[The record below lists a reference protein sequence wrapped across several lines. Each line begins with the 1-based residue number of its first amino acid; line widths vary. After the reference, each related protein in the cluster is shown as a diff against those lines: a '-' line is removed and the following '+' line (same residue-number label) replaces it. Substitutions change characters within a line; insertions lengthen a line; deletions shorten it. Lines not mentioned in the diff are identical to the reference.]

1 MLVLFDLW
9 TMNHQRTFI
18 IRRLELQDGIVQLAA
33 RSIKRLTVLD
43 RNRSIVRF
51 VQLAHR
57 VKRNIEDEKRCSVNM
72 QVAKEMTQKSQI
84 HA

>member
-1 MLVLFDLW
+1 MLVLFDLR

-18 IRRLELQDGIVQLAA
+18 IRRLELQADIVQLAA

>member
-1 MLVLFDLW
+1 MLVLFDLR

-18 IRRLELQDGIVQLAA
+18 IRRLELQADIVQLAA

-57 VKRNIEDEKRCSVNM
+57 VKRNIEDEKRCSDRW
-72 QVAKEMTQKSQI
+72 KETR
-84 HA
+84 

>member
-1 MLVLFDLW
+1 MLVLFDLR

-18 IRRLELQDGIVQLAA
+18 IRRLELQADIVQLAA

-43 RNRSIVRF
+43 RNRSTVRF
-51 VQLAHR
+51 VQLTHR

>member
-18 IRRLELQDGIVQLAA
+18 IRRLELQADIVQLAA